1 MHRRYVKHRWVP
13 IETFSLCVRWKPPEK
28 KYCIVYFLCLCNGNT
43 NKNMPLQC
51 LIDFMIPQ
59 EMRSYKSRD
68 KKKNLACTPIDFL
81 TEK

>member
-1 MHRRYVKHRWVP
+1 
-13 IETFSLCVRWKPPEK
+13 
-28 KYCIVYFLCLCNGNT
+28 
-43 NKNMPLQC
+43 MPLQC
-51 LIDFMIPQ
+51 LIDFMVPQ